1 MSQER
6 QASESHTCKE
16 FVERVAGRIRHS
28 RMQGREE
35 RGDDEGLD
43 VVEEEDEG
51 YMADMKYGIL
61 AARYKG
67 CLTKSAEEEVKLS
80 WKDFTSL
87 WFAAVG
93 CATWSDTNFLKEK

>member
-6 QASESHTCKE
+6 QASESHACRE

-35 RGDDEGLD
+35 REDDKGLD
-43 VVEEEDEG
+43 VVEDDDG

-61 AARYKG
+61 AVRYKG
-67 CLTKSAEEEVKLS
+67 RLKKSTAEEVKLS
-80 WKDFTSL
+80 WKDFT
-87 WFAAVG
+87 
-93 CATWSDTNFLKEK
+93 

>member
-1 MSQER
+1 MESQVCR
-6 QASESHTCKE
+6 E

-35 RGDDEGLD
+35 RGDEDVSLD
-43 VVEEEDEG
+43 VVEEEDG

-67 CLTKSAEEEVKLS
+67 CLTKSTEEEVLK
-80 WKDFTSL
+80 
-87 WFAAVG
+87 AV
-93 CATWSDTNFLKEK
+93 LKIFHLALVCGSQLCNVV